1 MEKQQLL
8 DADIIAEL
16 GIASLPDDKKAA
28 LLASMVDLIQKRVT
42 ARLIE
47 GLSEAELG
55 EFTKIAESQDGEALA
70 AFAAARGKNL
80 QDITVEET
88 AKVKG
93 ELIER
98 AKGIS

>member
-1 MEKQQLL
+1 MFATL
-8 DADIIAEL
+8 
-16 GIASLPDDKKAA
+16 
-28 LLASMVDLIQKRVT
+28 
-42 ARLIE
+42 
-47 GLSEAELG
+47 ELG